1 MMEVKIKAK
10 KGAPPV
16 KPLSLPLATP
26 VELTAVFN
34 GLHVVVSDPEAIHLI
49 YEKGNFGKGTLSRGA
64 PVYHK
69 KKDDIPRIIWEQQYR
84 NEIKWGP
91 KHGCPQTPID
101 NFPDRN
107 YQLSQDSVAKFLQSA
122 LSSDETVSWNKTK
135 ETTEPS
141 VLTTRPEVSK
151 YTIGFL
157 ESNEEASFAV
167 DEPFRKIVNDILES
181 KKAKVTTLQKDF
193 NEEVIV
199 ICPQPQLN
207 ANDQSVDNISAELKI
222 RKFPVKESLNLNF
235 EEAFFLNFALQCLKV
250 TDGNNVVFSSNELW
264 KKFCSIQQNFCEKY
278 LVYHYYRSK
287 GWIVHSGLKYG
298 GDYLL
303 YKDGPAY
310 NHATFLVKIVSE
322 GTNFIW
328 RDFLAINR
336 LVETF
341 NKEVIFC
348 TVLHVETKPVA
359 EHRSLGDF
367 LRCFRVQEVT
377 SKRWFPTKDRVE
389 ADET

>member
-1 MMEVKIKAK
+1 M
-10 KGAPPV
+10 
-16 KPLSLPLATP
+16 T
-26 VELTAVFN
+26 
-34 GLHVVVSDPEAIHLI
+34 
-49 YEKGNFGKGTLSRGA
+49 
-64 PVYHK
+64 
-69 KKDDIPRIIWEQQYR
+69 
-84 NEIKWGP
+84 
-91 KHGCPQTPID
+91 
-101 NFPDRN
+101 
-107 YQLSQDSVAKFLQSA
+107 
-122 LSSDETVSWNKTK
+122 
-135 ETTEPS
+135 
-141 VLTTRPEVSK
+141 
-151 YTIGFL
+151 
-157 ESNEEASFAV
+157 
-167 DEPFRKIVNDILES
+167 
-181 KKAKVTTLQKDF
+181 TTLQKDF

-199 ICPQPQLN
+199 ICPQLQLN
-207 ANDQSVDNISAELKI
+207 ANDQSVDNINAELKV
-222 RKFPVKESLNLNF
+222 RKFPLKESLNLNF

-341 NKEVIFC
+341 NKVSF
-348 TVLHVETKPVA
+348 
-359 EHRSLGDF
+359 
-367 LRCFRVQEVT
+367 
-377 SKRWFPTKDRVE
+377 
-389 ADET
+389 